1 MYFHVF
7 VNSLK
12 VLLKNKMLIFWTFI
26 FPIVLGTLFNM
37 AFANIESEEM
47 FSTIDIGIVNDD
59 NYKNNQAYNMAFDYM
74 SSNDNEDKIFNITYG
89 TEEELAKKLENEE
102 ISGYLYLDKTAH
114 VIIKNNGINESVFK
128 YVVEEINTVS
138 NGISTI
144 EFKNIEAI
152 SKYAMSLMN
161 SEIKINDTTKK
172 NMSYTMIEFYTLIAM
187 TCLYGATLSMYSLN
201 QILPNMSSKGKRV
214 GVSPVSKF
222 KMILASL
229 GASFLTQLIGV
240 LLLFIFTI
248 FVLNVDYGSNML
260 LVFLL
265 AVAGS
270 FAGLSLGVFVS
281 TILKKNENTK
291 LGFIIGITMTCSFF
305 AGMMGIT
312 MKYIIDKNIPIINK
326 INPVS
331 MITDGLYALYY
342 YDTLN
347 RYLFNVVS
355 LLIFSFVLIIISFV
369 LLRRQ
374 KYDSI

>member
-1 MYFHVF
+1 
-7 VNSLK
+7 
-12 VLLKNKMLIFWTFI
+12 
-26 FPIVLGTLFNM
+26 
-37 AFANIESEEM
+37 
-47 FSTIDIGIVNDD
+47 
-59 NYKNNQAYNMAFDYM
+59 
-74 SSNDNEDKIFNITYG
+74 
-89 TEEELAKKLENEE
+89 
-102 ISGYLYLDKTAH
+102 
-114 VIIKNNGINESVFK
+114 
-128 YVVEEINTVS
+128 
-138 NGISTI
+138 
-144 EFKNIEAI
+144 
-152 SKYAMSLMN
+152 
-161 SEIKINDTTKK
+161 
-172 NMSYTMIEFYTLIAM
+172 MIEFYTLIAM

>member
-89 TEEELAKKLENEE
+89 TEEELAEKLENEE

-138 NGISTI
+138 NSINTI

-187 TCLYGATLSMYSLN
+187 TCLYGSTLSMYSLN